1 MEKYRDIN
9 IIYVI
14 DVKETIPLYHFKL
27 IRPPQRVQ
35 GGRGTEF
42 EGPVKVFFKRCGIQ
56 HIKCCVY
63 HIQAQGKI
71 ERSHGTQKNKR
82 R

>member
-9 IIYVI
+9 IIYII

-42 EGPVKVFFKRCGIQ
+42 EGPKSIL
-56 HIKCCVY
+56 
-63 HIQAQGKI
+63 
-71 ERSHGTQKNKR
+71 
-82 R
+82 